1 MSNGQPTAYT
11 MGCKYRIYP
20 NKTQANLINRTL
32 GSCRFMF
39 NHFLAVRRD
48 QWDTNHQ
55 SVTYK
60 QTAALLTDLKRR
72 EETCWLK
79 AVDSM
84 ALQESLRKLDTA
96 YKNFFE
102 KRAKYP
108 RFKSKH
114 CHSQSYRTRN
124 QSNGIRF
131 VAGKLK
137 LPKIGLVKIK
147 QSRAFEG
154 RILNAA
160 ISHTASGKYFVSL
173 CVEQDIENLRQV
185 NRGGQVG
192 IDVGLKEFYS
202 DSNGNTV
209 ANPRILRKLSRKLAR
224 EQSRLSRKMP
234 RSKNRD
240 RQRVRVARVYEKI
253 ANTRKDFLHKVSTQ
267 LVRENQTIAV
277 EDLKVKNMLKNHKLA
292 KAISDVSWSE
302 FFRQL
307 AYKAELYGAEVLKVP
322 TFYPSSQTCHVCGYQ
337 NPEVK
342 DLSVRKWT
350 CPNCGEPHMDRD
362 TNAARNILAKALAD
376 KAA

>member
-1 MSNGQPTAYT
+1 METYT
-11 MGCKYRIYP
+11 MGYKYRIYP
-20 NKTQANLINRTL
+20 NKTQEELINRTL
-32 GSCRFMF
+32 GSCRFVF

-48 QWDTNHQ
+48 QWQINHQ
-55 SVTYK
+55 SVTYN
-60 QTAALLTDLKRR
+60 QTASMLTNLKRY
-72 EETCWLK
+72 EETSWLK
-79 AVDSM
+79 EVDSM
-84 ALQESLRKLDTA
+84 ALQESLRNLDTA
-96 YKNFFE
+96 YQNFFA

-114 CHSQSYRTRN
+114 RHSQSYRTRN

-131 VAGKLK
+131 VDGKLK

-147 QSRAFEG
+147 QHREFEG
-154 RILNAA
+154 KILNATV
-160 ISHTASGKYFVSL
+160 SRTASGKYFVSL
-173 CVEQDIENLRQV
+173 CVEQDVENLLRS
-185 NRGGQVG
+185 NNGGQIG

-209 ANPRILRKLSRKLAR
+209 ANPRILRKLSKKLLR
-224 EQSRLSRKMP
+224 EQRRLSRKLP
-234 RSKNRD
+234 RSSNRNK
-240 RQRVRVARVYEKI
+240 QRVRVARVHEKI
-253 ANTRKDFLHKVSTQ
+253 ANIRKDFLHKVSTQ

-277 EDLKVKNMLKNHKLA
+277 EDLQVKNMLKNHKLA

-307 AYKAELYGAEVLKVP
+307 EYKAELYGSEIMKVP

-337 NPEVK
+337 NAGTK
-342 DLSVRKWT
+342 DLSVREWT
-350 CPNCGEPHMDRD
+350 CPQCGTKHNRD